1 MSDAFNVRISEG
13 SYLMRIIESLLNVM
27 DVRWLNKS
35 FNRVYAISLMQGQYK
50 GRHYAQILEDIV
62 LVV

>member
-1 MSDAFNVRISEG
+1 MSDAFNVRISEE
-13 SYLMRIIESLLNVM
+13 SHLMRIIESLLNVM

-50 GRHYAQILEDIV
+50 GRHYITEAHIFRS
-62 LVV
+62 